1 MHIINYKNIVN
12 IINICYNLHVN
23 LMKGF
28 YLIFMTEFIIIIIMD
43 LISGIE
49 FVKKYKTRIITVI
62 ITSALY
68 LILFPSWAVEVIPFL
83 TVGATTC
90 YIIKTYLNKNNNSFI
105 INLCIAYLLTA
116 LSYFN
121 TFNKLDYIKEK
132 IFNFFTFD
140 STKKEYNSA
149 DFTYLKIILDN
160 FTVTF
165 AISAIIVIFI
175 IIVKQLHKKN
185 AYCVMIVII
194 SPIIIPYFL
203 SLLPFNTSSD
213 VKRYFFITL
222 KYLGFLFLV
231 YTNYNLL
238 GYIKFWFNELLR
250 WLHEPPSTKR
260 RNKLNTDNAALLW
273 AILVFI
279 FGLIYTK
286 SQ

>member
-1 MHIINYKNIVN
+1 
-12 IINICYNLHVN
+12 
-23 LMKGF
+23 MKGF
-28 YLIFMTEFIIIIIMD
+28 YLIFMTEFIKTLIIII
-43 LISGIE
+43 
-49 FVKKYKTRIITVI
+49 IITLI
-62 ITSALY
+62 LY
-68 LILFPSWAVEVIPFL
+68 LIPSSWDVVILIL
-83 TVGATTC
+83 TVVVTVY
-90 YIIKTYLNKNNNSFI
+90 YINKTYLNNNNNNSFI
-105 INLCIAYLLTA
+105 IKLCITYLLTA

-121 TFNKLDYIKEK
+121 IFNKIEYIKEK

-149 DFTYLKIILDN
+149 DFTYLKIILDT
-160 FTVTF
+160 FTVAI

-175 IIVKQLHKKN
+175 IIVKQLRREN
-185 AYCVMIVII
+185 VYCVILVII

-213 VKRYFFITL
+213 VKRFFFIAL

-231 YTNYNLL
+231 YTNYYLL
-238 GYIKFWFNELLR
+238 GYIKFWFDELLR
-250 WLHEPPSTKR
+250 WLHDPPSTKR